1 MSAYLPVALHG
12 GSALLQV
19 HALDN
24 GVLAVSVFYGKY
36 GFLPAF
42 FTFKRFFLCFT
53 LCLIGRKIGEKVQL
67 NKLIFLRHIALMDNV
82 ICGDVQ
88 PP

>member
-12 GSALLQV
+12 GSALLKV

-24 GVLAVSVFYGKY
+24 GVLAVSAFYGKY

-42 FTFKRFFLCFT
+42 FTFKGSFLRFT
-53 LCLIGRKIGEKVQL
+53 LCLISGKVGEKVQL
-67 NKLIFLRHIALMDNV
+67 NRLIFLRNIALMDNM